1 MSPRRGPDGGRPVSA
16 EAPSLVDLHNHLVPA
31 VDDGART
38 VEEAIATLREFAAL
52 GVRRVATTPHLA
64 ASRAAGP
71 RVRGVVESFAELR
84 AAAAESAPE
93 IELSLGFEIRLDEP
107 DVELSDPELGL
118 GDRHLL
124 VEFSMLMMPAYPV
137 ATLET
142 AIRQGWIPVLAHPER
157 YAGVAERYPMVAR
170 WREAGAL
177 MCVNSGSLQG
187 LHGREAE
194 WVARRM
200 LADGAVDLI
209 ASDNHARPGRCETVR
224 AAWDLLVEGGFEPAA
239 RLLLRDNPAAV
250 LDGRDPQPVP
260 PIHLADGWSERLRR
274 LVGWS
279 R

>member
-1 MSPRRGPDGGRPVSA
+1 MSPQRRPDHGRSASA
-16 EAPSLVDLHNHLVPA
+16 EVPSLVDLHNHLVPA

-71 RVRGVVESFAELR
+71 RVRGVAESFAELR
-84 AAAAESAPE
+84 SAAAESVPE
-93 IELSLGFEIRLDEP
+93 IELSLGFEVRLDEP

-118 GDRHLL
+118 GERHLL

-157 YAGVAERYPMVAR
+157 YAGVAERYPMVAT

-177 MCVNSGSLQG
+177 VGF
-187 LHGREAE
+187 
-194 WVARRM
+194 AR
-200 LADGAVDLI
+200 
-209 ASDNHARPGRCETVR
+209 
-224 AAWDLLVEGGFEPAA
+224 
-239 RLLLRDNPAAV
+239 
-250 LDGRDPQPVP
+250 Q
-260 PIHLADGWSERLRR
+260 
-274 LVGWS
+274 
-279 R
+279 